1 MQFWD
6 IRTLRLAR
14 RAVDKRTTRVR
25 RTCDVLPGPPRKCHK
40 HFKILLS
47 FEVVAGLSRARPAR
61 GQLMHPAGGP
71 GLGFITVC
79 TNATHFFQKMRGVI
93 CRGPPR
99 SVEEVLPKLPTAKC

>member
-1 MQFWD
+1 
-6 IRTLRLAR
+6 
-14 RAVDKRTTRVR
+14 
-25 RTCDVLPGPPRKCHK
+25 
-40 HFKILLS
+40 
-47 FEVVAGLSRARPAR
+47 
-61 GQLMHPAGGP
+61 MHPAGGP